1 MSIVSFVDFNEQNMS
16 LQQAI
21 EKSLS
26 LIDFQFNKKVQKVAI
41 KPNMCYYWD
50 YSTGETTDPRFVSA
64 IIDVVRNNLSPD
76 VDISLVESD
85 ASAMKCKYAFRI
97 LGYEKMARDKKVN
110 LINLTNDPAETVNAK
125 VGNETR
131 QFSVPKTVREAD
143 LFINVPK
150 IKYMSSV
157 KISCALKNIY
167 GCNPLVKKYKYHKQL
182 DETIVSLNKIMKP
195 DLCIVDGIRVTGIKT
210 LKLGLIMS
218 SIDPVAIDAAAS
230 KIAGINPQS
239 LDFLKLASKEG
250 IGNITF
256 TPKGEPL
263 THFKNLFP
271 SKTRKS
277 KTRDFIARIY
287 LQHLVKK

>member
-26 LIDFQFNKKVQKVAI
+26 LIDFQFNKNVQRVAI

-97 LGYEKMARDKKVN
+97 LGYEKMAREKRVN
-110 LINLTNDPAETVNAK
+110 LINLTNDPAETVNVK

-157 KISCALKNIY
+157 KISCALKNMY
-167 GCNPLVKKYKYHKQL
+167 GCNPFVKKYKYHKHL

-195 DLCIVDGIRVTGIKT
+195 DLCIVDGLRVTGLKA

-218 SIDPVAIDAAAS
+218 STDSVAIDAAAS

-250 IGNITF
+250 IGNIKF

-263 THFKNLFP
+263 IHFKNLFP
-271 SKTRKS
+271 GKTFKS
-277 KTRDFIARIY
+277 KTRDFIARVY